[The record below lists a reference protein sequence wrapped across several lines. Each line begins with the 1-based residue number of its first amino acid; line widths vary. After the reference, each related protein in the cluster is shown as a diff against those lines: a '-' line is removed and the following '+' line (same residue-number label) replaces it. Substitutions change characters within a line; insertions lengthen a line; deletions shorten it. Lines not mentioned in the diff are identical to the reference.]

1 MAKLGVVNL
10 QTKNLWVE
18 ISGESPMDPGI
29 PPLEMKNLLESKPR
43 TSRFLV
49 YGLAVQWSLSFF
61 ATILSLH
68 LYLCILYIAFCSSY
82 AFCTLYLMYRVSG
95 SLHQILYFVH
105 LSLWWFFLFRFWLWH
120 SEPAWVTIQILSSW
134 TDHISCTDCTIISL
148 TAFQQFT
155 NELVI
160 ACLKR
165 EVFCFFQVKL
175 WDVGCWNDCRT
186 TLWELTVSLLSISLP
201 AGGEGCSSNIYIYIH
216 TCIYNNKQRSGMFLC
231 SFLFQQI
238 AWNVLLSVSAADSA
252 HTSLVR
258 IRGNLTGST
267 PEERRPYI
275 NEAALD

>member
-201 AGGEGCSSNIYIYIH
+201 AGGEGCSSNIYIYIYTH
-216 TCIYNNKQRSGMFLC
+216 VYITTNKGAGCSSAPSCSSRSPGTCSCPCRPR
-231 SFLFQQI
+231 
-238 AWNVLLSVSAADSA
+238 
-252 HTSLVR
+252 TRR
-258 IRGNLTGST
+258 IRVSYESGGISQAPLLKREG
-267 PEERRPYI
+267 PI
-275 NEAALD
+275 